1 MNAMPDAEETG
12 SGRERS
18 NGICLYPAT
27 CHQYHERDEQ
37 DDTPWDIGNP
47 LEDLIQSHF
56 QNFSLPSMAR

>member
-37 DDTPWDIGNP
+37 DDTHGISA
-47 LEDLIQSHF
+47 IRSKI
-56 QNFSLPSMAR
+56 